1 MHDQLFSCLDMA
13 AQSLRLS
20 TVTLEAR
27 NDARRKVEDHL
38 QLPKLSTTARLP
50 KLRDP
55 LMPAAKLDINLGSLR
70 GWVDLHHLTALQ
82 QLCAARKGIG
92 LHAAKS
98 ATPEVSTVPLLHSCS
113 ISTAQVLPVC
123 IYCIRST
130 SARMLFGAM
139 HCLLHS
145 MPIMVLSSSGTHVT
159 SAGCSGR
166 GGCLVGG
173 WGSAWLWGLTRA
185 CHTAWF
191 RAQP

>member
-20 TVTLEAR
+20 TVLLEAR
-27 NDARRKVEDHL
+27 NDARRKVEDHI
-38 QLPKLSTTARLP
+38 QLPKLSATARLP

-98 ATPEVSTVPLLHSCS
+98 ATPEVSTVPHY
-113 ISTAQVLPVC
+113 I
-123 IYCIRST
+123 
-130 SARMLFGAM
+130 
-139 HCLLHS
+139 
-145 MPIMVLSSSGTHVT
+145 HVQY
-159 SAGCSGR
+159 
-166 GGCLVGG
+166 
-173 WGSAWLWGLTRA
+173 
-185 CHTAWF
+185 
-191 RAQP
+191 AQPNFCLSASTVYASPVHACCLGQCIAYCTLWQSWCFLALERM